1 MAKKTLEELTGEFN
15 LIVGDNDSE
24 EVLAFLEDLTDTM
37 NAEPPAE
44 SEDLRGRV
52 EELEGQLRDLRK
64 RYRDRFYGRTDEK
77 EEEESG
83 GTEKVDGD
91 NIKIK
96 DLFKEEKE
104 SCPIDRISSPIPTYQ
119 ETLLTQS

>member
-37 NAEPPAE
+37 NAEQPAE

-77 EEEESG
+77 EEDEAVE
-83 GTEKVDGD
+83 TEKVDGD

-96 DLFKEEKE
+96 DLFKEEN
-104 SCPIDRISSPIPTYQ
+104 
-119 ETLLTQS
+119 

>member
-24 EVLAFLEDLTDTM
+24 DVLAFLEDLTDTM

-44 SEDLRGRV
+44 SEDLRSRV

-77 EEEESG
+77 EEDESVEIEE
-83 GTEKVDGD
+83 VDGD

-96 DLFKEEKE
+96 DLFKEEK
-104 SCPIDRISSPIPTYQ
+104 
-119 ETLLTQS
+119 

>member
-24 EVLAFLEDLTDTM
+24 DVLAFLEDLTDTM

-64 RYRDRFYGRTDEK
+64 RYRDRFYGRTDDK
-77 EEEESG
+77 EEEESAE
-83 GTEKVDGD
+83 TENVDGD
-91 NIKIK
+91 SIKIK
-96 DLFKEEKE
+96 DLFKEEN
-104 SCPIDRISSPIPTYQ
+104 
-119 ETLLTQS
+119 

>member
-24 EVLAFLEDLTDTM
+24 DVLAFLEDLTDTM

-77 EEEESG
+77 EEDESVETEE
-83 GTEKVDGD
+83 VDGD

-96 DLFKEEKE
+96 DLFKEE
-104 SCPIDRISSPIPTYQ
+104 I
-119 ETLLTQS
+119 

>member
-64 RYRDRFYGRTDEK
+64 RYRDRFYGRTDDM
-77 EEEESG
+77 EEEESVE
-83 GTEKVDGD
+83 TEKVDGD

-96 DLFKEEKE
+96 DLFKEEK
-104 SCPIDRISSPIPTYQ
+104 
-119 ETLLTQS
+119 

>member
-44 SEDLRGRV
+44 TEDLRGRV

-64 RYRDRFYGRTDEK
+64 RYRDRFYGRTDDK
-77 EEEESG
+77 EEEESVE
-83 GTEKVDGD
+83 TETVDGD

-96 DLFKEEKE
+96 DLFKEEN
-104 SCPIDRISSPIPTYQ
+104 
-119 ETLLTQS
+119 

>member
-24 EVLAFLEDLTDTM
+24 DVLAFLEDLTDTM

-64 RYRDRFYGRTDEK
+64 RYRDRFYGRTDDKEEK
-77 EEEESG
+77 ESVE
-83 GTEKVDGD
+83 TETVDGD

-96 DLFKEEKE
+96 DLFKEEN
-104 SCPIDRISSPIPTYQ
+104 
-119 ETLLTQS
+119 

>member
-24 EVLAFLEDLTDTM
+24 DVLAFLEDLTDTM

-64 RYRDRFYGRTDEK
+64 RYRDRFYGRTDDK
-77 EEEESG
+77 EEEESVE
-83 GTEKVDGD
+83 TEQVDGD

-96 DLFKEEKE
+96 DLFKEEN
-104 SCPIDRISSPIPTYQ
+104 
-119 ETLLTQS
+119 

>member
-24 EVLAFLEDLTDTM
+24 DVLAFLEDLTDTV
-37 NAEPPAE
+37 NAVPPE
-44 SEDLRGRV
+44 EGKDFRGRV

-77 EEEESG
+77 EEDEAVE
-83 GTEKVDGD
+83 TEKVDGD
-91 NIKIK
+91 IIKIK
-96 DLFKEEKE
+96 DLFKEEN
-104 SCPIDRISSPIPTYQ
+104 
-119 ETLLTQS
+119 

>member
-24 EVLAFLEDLTDTM
+24 DVLAFLEDLTDTV

-77 EEEESG
+77 EEDETVETEE
-83 GTEKVDGD
+83 VDGD

-96 DLFKEEKE
+96 DLFKEEK
-104 SCPIDRISSPIPTYQ
+104 
-119 ETLLTQS
+119 

>member
-24 EVLAFLEDLTDTM
+24 DVLSFLENLTDTM

-64 RYRDRFYGRTDEK
+64 RYRDRFYGRSDEK
-77 EEEESG
+77 EEDETVE
-83 GTEKVDGD
+83 TEQVDGE

-96 DLFKEEKE
+96 DLFKEEK
-104 SCPIDRISSPIPTYQ
+104 
-119 ETLLTQS
+119 

>member
-24 EVLAFLEDLTDTM
+24 DVLTFLENLTDTVT
-37 NAEPPAE
+37 AVPPAE
-44 SEDLRGRV
+44 AEDLRARV

-77 EEEESG
+77 EEDETVE
-83 GTEKVDGD
+83 TEQVDGD

-96 DLFKEEKE
+96 DLFKEE
-104 SCPIDRISSPIPTYQ
+104 T
-119 ETLLTQS
+119 

>member
-24 EVLAFLEDLTDTM
+24 DVLSFLENLTDTV

-44 SEDLRGRV
+44 SEDLRSRV

-77 EEEESG
+77 EEEESVE
-83 GTEKVDGD
+83 TEEVDGD

-96 DLFKEEKE
+96 DLFKEEN
-104 SCPIDRISSPIPTYQ
+104 
-119 ETLLTQS
+119 

>member
-24 EVLAFLEDLTDTM
+24 DVLAFLEDLTDTV
-37 NAEPPAE
+37 NAVPPAE

-77 EEEESG
+77 EEDETVE
-83 GTEKVDGD
+83 TEQVDGD

-96 DLFKEEKE
+96 DLFKEEN
-104 SCPIDRISSPIPTYQ
+104 
-119 ETLLTQS
+119 

>member
-24 EVLAFLEDLTDTM
+24 DVLAFLEDLTDTM

-64 RYRDRFYGRTDEK
+64 RYRDRFYGRTDDK
-77 EEEESG
+77 EEDEAVE
-83 GTEKVDGD
+83 TEKVDGD

-96 DLFKEEKE
+96 DLFKEEK
-104 SCPIDRISSPIPTYQ
+104 
-119 ETLLTQS
+119 

>member
-1 MAKKTLEELTGEFN
+1 MANKTLEELTGEFN

-24 EVLAFLEDLTDTM
+24 DVLTFLEDLTDTM
-37 NAEPPAE
+37 NAEPPVE

-77 EEEESG
+77 EEDETVETEE
-83 GTEKVDGD
+83 VDGD

-96 DLFKEEKE
+96 DLFKEEK
-104 SCPIDRISSPIPTYQ
+104 
-119 ETLLTQS
+119 

>member
-24 EVLAFLEDLTDTM
+24 DVLAFLEDLTDTM

-44 SEDLRGRV
+44 SEELRGRV

-77 EEEESG
+77 EEEEEEPVE
-83 GTEKVDGD
+83 TEKVDGD

-96 DLFKEEKE
+96 DLFKEEN
-104 SCPIDRISSPIPTYQ
+104 
-119 ETLLTQS
+119 

>member
-24 EVLAFLEDLTDTM
+24 DVLAFLEDLTDTV

-77 EEEESG
+77 EEDEAVE
-83 GTEKVDGD
+83 TEKVDGD

-96 DLFKEEKE
+96 DLFKEEN
-104 SCPIDRISSPIPTYQ
+104 
-119 ETLLTQS
+119 

>member
-24 EVLAFLEDLTDTM
+24 EVLAFLEDLTDAM

-44 SEDLRGRV
+44 TEDLRGRV

-77 EEEESG
+77 EEDEAVE
-83 GTEKVDGD
+83 TEKVDGD

-96 DLFKEEKE
+96 DLFKEEN
-104 SCPIDRISSPIPTYQ
+104 
-119 ETLLTQS
+119 

>member
-24 EVLAFLEDLTDTM
+24 DVLAFLEDLTDTV
-37 NAEPPAE
+37 NAVPPE
-44 SEDLRGRV
+44 EGEDLRGRV

-77 EEEESG
+77 EEEESVE
-83 GTEKVDGD
+83 TERVDGD

-96 DLFKEEKE
+96 DLFKEEN
-104 SCPIDRISSPIPTYQ
+104 
-119 ETLLTQS
+119 

>member
-24 EVLAFLEDLTDTM
+24 DVLAFLEDLTDTM

-64 RYRDRFYGRTDEK
+64 RYRDRFYGRSDEK
-77 EEEESG
+77 EEDETVETEE
-83 GTEKVDGD
+83 VDGD

-96 DLFKEEKE
+96 DLFKEEK
-104 SCPIDRISSPIPTYQ
+104 
-119 ETLLTQS
+119 

>member
-77 EEEESG
+77 EEEEAVE
-83 GTEKVDGD
+83 TEQVDGD

-96 DLFKEEKE
+96 DLFKEEK
-104 SCPIDRISSPIPTYQ
+104 
-119 ETLLTQS
+119 

>member
-15 LIVGDNDSE
+15 LIVGDNDSDD
-24 EVLAFLEDLTDTM
+24 VLSFLENLTDTL
-37 NAEPPAE
+37 NAVPPAE

-77 EEEESG
+77 EEEETVE
-83 GTEKVDGD
+83 TEQVDGD

-96 DLFKEEKE
+96 DLFKEEK
-104 SCPIDRISSPIPTYQ
+104 
-119 ETLLTQS
+119 

>member
-24 EVLAFLEDLTDTM
+24 DVLAFLEDLTDTM
-37 NAEPPAE
+37 NAEQPAK

-64 RYRDRFYGRTDEK
+64 RYRDRFYGRTDDK
-77 EEEESG
+77 EEEESVE
-83 GTEKVDGD
+83 TEKVDGD

-96 DLFKEEKE
+96 DLFKEEN
-104 SCPIDRISSPIPTYQ
+104 
-119 ETLLTQS
+119 

>member
-1 MAKKTLEELTGEFN
+1 MAKKTLEELISEFN

-24 EVLAFLEDLTDTM
+24 EVLAFLEDLTDAM
-37 NAEPPAE
+37 NADPPAE
-44 SEDLRGRV
+44 TEDLRGRV

-77 EEEESG
+77 EEDETVETEE
-83 GTEKVDGD
+83 VDGD

-96 DLFKEEKE
+96 DLFKEEK
-104 SCPIDRISSPIPTYQ
+104 
-119 ETLLTQS
+119 

>member
-24 EVLAFLEDLTDTM
+24 DVLAFLEDLTDTM
-37 NAEPPAE
+37 NAVPPAE

-77 EEEESG
+77 EEEESVE
-83 GTEKVDGD
+83 TETVDGD

-96 DLFKEEKE
+96 DLFKEEN
-104 SCPIDRISSPIPTYQ
+104 
-119 ETLLTQS
+119 

>member
-24 EVLAFLEDLTDTM
+24 DVLAFLEDLTDTM

-77 EEEESG
+77 EEDETVE
-83 GTEKVDGD
+83 TEQVDGD

-96 DLFKEEKE
+96 DLFKEEN
-104 SCPIDRISSPIPTYQ
+104 
-119 ETLLTQS
+119 

>member
-24 EVLAFLEDLTDTM
+24 DVLAFLEDLTDTM

-44 SEDLRGRV
+44 SEDLRDHV

-64 RYRDRFYGRTDEK
+64 RYRDRFYGRTDDK
-77 EEEESG
+77 EEEESVE
-83 GTEKVDGD
+83 TEQVDGD

-96 DLFKEEKE
+96 DLFKEEN
-104 SCPIDRISSPIPTYQ
+104 
-119 ETLLTQS
+119 

>member
-77 EEEESG
+77 EEDEAVE
-83 GTEKVDGD
+83 TEQVDGD

-96 DLFKEEKE
+96 DLFKEEN
-104 SCPIDRISSPIPTYQ
+104 
-119 ETLLTQS
+119 

>member
-15 LIVGDNDSE
+15 LIVGDNDSDD
-24 EVLAFLEDLTDTM
+24 VLAFLEDLTDTI

-77 EEEESG
+77 EEEETVE
-83 GTEKVDGD
+83 TEEVDGD

-96 DLFKEEKE
+96 DLFKEEN
-104 SCPIDRISSPIPTYQ
+104 
-119 ETLLTQS
+119 

>member
-24 EVLAFLEDLTDTM
+24 EVIAFLEDLTDTM

-77 EEEESG
+77 EEEESVE
-83 GTEKVDGD
+83 TEKVDGD

-96 DLFKEEKE
+96 DLFKEEN
-104 SCPIDRISSPIPTYQ
+104 
-119 ETLLTQS
+119 

>member
-1 MAKKTLEELTGEFN
+1 MAKKTLEELTSEFN
-15 LIVGDNDSE
+15 LIVGDNDSDD
-24 EVLAFLEDLTDTM
+24 VLSFLENLTDTL
-37 NAEPPAE
+37 NAVPPAE

-77 EEEESG
+77 EKEEAVE
-83 GTEKVDGD
+83 TEQVDGD

-96 DLFKEEKE
+96 DLFKEEN
-104 SCPIDRISSPIPTYQ
+104 
-119 ETLLTQS
+119 

>member
-24 EVLAFLEDLTDTM
+24 DVLAFLEDLTDTM

-44 SEDLRGRV
+44 SEDLRSRV

-77 EEEESG
+77 EEDESVE
-83 GTEKVDGD
+83 TEKVDGD

-96 DLFKEEKE
+96 DLFKEEN
-104 SCPIDRISSPIPTYQ
+104 
-119 ETLLTQS
+119 

>member
-24 EVLAFLEDLTDTM
+24 DVLAFLEDLTDTM

-52 EELEGQLRDLRK
+52 EELEGQLLDLRK
-64 RYRDRFYGRTDEK
+64 RYRDRFYGRTDDK
-77 EEEESG
+77 EEEESVE
-83 GTEKVDGD
+83 TEKVDGD

-96 DLFKEEKE
+96 DLFKEDK
-104 SCPIDRISSPIPTYQ
+104 
-119 ETLLTQS
+119 

>member
-24 EVLAFLEDLTDTM
+24 DVLSFLENLTDTV
-37 NAEPPAE
+37 NAVPPAE
-44 SEDLRGRV
+44 TEDLRGRV

-64 RYRDRFYGRTDEK
+64 RYRDRFYGRTDDK
-77 EEEESG
+77 EEEESVE
-83 GTEKVDGD
+83 TEQVDGD

-96 DLFKEEKE
+96 DLFKEEN
-104 SCPIDRISSPIPTYQ
+104 
-119 ETLLTQS
+119 